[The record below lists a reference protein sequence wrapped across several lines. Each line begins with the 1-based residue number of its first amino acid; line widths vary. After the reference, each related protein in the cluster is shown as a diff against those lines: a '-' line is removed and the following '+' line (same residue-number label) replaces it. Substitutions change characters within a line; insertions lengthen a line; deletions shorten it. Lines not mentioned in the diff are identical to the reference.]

1 MRPRAITK
9 NVPELR
15 LQGYRNNNRA
25 AMLHYRPS
33 YKRAA
38 RTILHEATTLPIRPI
53 AGSFLS
59 ARPLQNARLYSSGGE
74 AAPIVKKERRHRPDR
89 PRTATTNNTEPPGQ
103 RFKIDRRK
111 NDGTQGSEVT
121 PRKVFSIKF
130 TDPLQLAESTLGK
143 LKREKF
149 DEALELVRKNSAS
162 LECTVPWNHLID
174 YLCKKSKMNHAIK
187 TYNEM
192 KKRGQVPDGHT
203 YTIIFRGLAASAQTH
218 PTAVK
223 NALSI
228 YHSMDSPS
236 SPVAPNPIHTNA
248 VLTVCAKADDLD
260 AMFGVASK
268 LKERGVRAPNSL
280 TYTIMF
286 NAMRSY
292 MRKSSEK
299 LNADEFQPTRA
310 KMVLDARRMWQDIV
324 RRWRHGDMWI
334 DEELVCAMGRILM
347 LGGPGDKNDIPALL
361 RQTMKLPQLLM
372 RNERE
377 IAARSAPALPEPSF
391 DAWHD
396 ERIEDDLP
404 EVPTMK
410 EGLEEWE
417 NIPASL
423 RPAVPTT
430 PRTPVL
436 VDQFQPITPPRR
448 TDTREKGLSAFATPG
463 RNTLDLLLDAFPEPK
478 FSVAAM
484 MYWKILTSIYG
495 VEPDTANYHGYLRIL
510 RMSRQSGE
518 AARVVKEMGEK
529 PEMLEHGT
537 FRIAMAACVRDK
549 TNPNSFKNAE
559 KIIDVL
565 IKRGGEP
572 DIAMLHSYLDVALD
586 TSADIDA
593 ERFRVAPKMVI
604 RPQVVEGMKRAL
616 SECGL
621 ENMHFYLKKLTE
633 AQAPTTEEVKEE
645 TPEVK
650 RDEKAKK
657 AKRIMGALEKCESA
671 VEVQNEKMAKRG
683 VDSEKKALVLKLVQ
697 RMISA
702 YDQLMDKG
710 LAPRDKFRELHE
722 KRSKLAAMVTVESNK
737 YIPDAWNRMKNA
749 SFKTWKKMGGEASQ
763 GMRTY
768 AVDEAAVEKEVQALQ
783 EAARKAE
790 EKW

>member
-1 MRPRAITK
+1 
-9 NVPELR
+9 
-15 LQGYRNNNRA
+15 
-25 AMLHYRPS
+25 MLHYRPS

-38 RTILHEATTLPIRPI
+38 TTILHEATSLPIRPI
-53 AGSFLS
+53 AGTFLS
-59 ARPLQNARLYSSGGE
+59 ARPLQNARLYSSADD
-74 AAPIVKKERRHRPDR
+74 AAPVVKKERRHRPDR
-89 PRTATTNNTEPPGQ
+89 PRTPTTNNTEPPGQ

-111 NDGTQGSEVT
+111 NDGTQGTEVS

-174 YLCKKSKMNHAIK
+174 YLCKKSKMNQAIK

-248 VLTVCAKADDLD
+248 VLTVCAKANDMD
-260 AMFGVASK
+260 AMFGVAAK

-299 LNADEFQPTRA
+299 LDAEEFQPVRA

-334 DEELVCAMGRILM
+334 DEEMVCAMGRILM

-391 DAWHD
+391 DAWYD
-396 ERIEDDLP
+396 EHSKDDLP
-404 EVPTMK
+404 EIPVEA

-423 RPAVPTT
+423 RPSTSSP
-430 PRTPVL
+430 PKPVL

-448 TDTREKGLSAFATPG
+448 SDTREKGLSAFATPG

-484 MYWKILTSIYG
+484 MYWKILTSVHG
-495 VEPDTANYHGYLRIL
+495 VEPDTANYHGYLRVL
-510 RMSRQSGE
+510 RMARQSDE
-518 AARVVKEMGEK
+518 AARVVKEMAEK
-529 PEMLEHGT
+529 PEMLEKGT

-549 TNPNSFKNAE
+549 TNPNSFRNAE

-565 IKRGGEP
+565 MKRGGEP

-593 ERFRVAPKMVI
+593 ERFRIAPKMVI
-604 RPQVVEGMKRAL
+604 KPNVVEGMKRAL

-633 AQAPTTEEVKEE
+633 APKVEEKEE
-645 TPEVK
+645 TPETK

-657 AKRIMGALEKCESA
+657 AKRIMGALEKCEGA
-671 VEVQNEKMAKRG
+671 VEVQNEKMAKRSM
-683 VDSEKKALVLKLVQ
+683 DSEKKALVLKLVQ

-710 LAPRDKFRELHE
+710 LAPRDKFRQLHE

-737 YIPDAWNRMKNA
+737 YIPDQWNRMKNA
-749 SFKTWKKMGGEASQ
+749 SYKTWKKMGGEASQ

-768 AVDEAAVEKEVQALQ
+768 AVDESAVEKEVQALQ

-790 EKW
+790 ENW